1 MNIPKRLAVLAT
13 TLTASLGLVVIPAAD
28 AAQRNWE
35 VGVCFNGK
43 AFAYGYANV
52 AGYNQHNKYIRTPDF
67 RLGKSCGYMP
77 HWWYKPNQTLSI
89 VARKQHESIGYEFFR
104 NNFPSKCS
112 RGHTNTSV
120 RYCWVA

>member
-1 MNIPKRLAVLAT
+1 MV
-13 TLTASLGLVVIPAAD
+13 PAAN

-43 AFAYGYANV
+43 GFDYGYASV
-52 AGYNQHNKYIRTPDF
+52 AGYNQYNKYVRTPDF

-89 VARKQHESIGYEFFR
+89 VARRQHRNIGEQFYRED
-104 NNFPSKCS
+104 FPAKCN
-112 RGHTNTSV
+112 RGHSNTSV